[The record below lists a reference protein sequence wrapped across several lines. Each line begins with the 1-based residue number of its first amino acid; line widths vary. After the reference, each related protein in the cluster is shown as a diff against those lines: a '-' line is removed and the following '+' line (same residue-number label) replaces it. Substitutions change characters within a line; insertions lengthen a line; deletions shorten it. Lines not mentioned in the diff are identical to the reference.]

1 MKKLFNL
8 ENLIYLTILALP
20 TYLLRFNIGGFPTN
34 MLDWLIFACVV
45 IWLFSSSKKNELQ
58 GDILKFKPII
68 IALGVIFIGLI
79 ASMLMAKS
87 SATGL
92 GIIKSWFVL
101 PVLFSIVTHSVIRE
115 DKLKNVFFTYYL
127 SAFIV
132 ALISLGFFMLGL
144 KTYDM
149 RLEGF
154 FNSPNY
160 LAMYLAPAFFIGF
173 GFFIEASFK
182 RKIFIG
188 LSSLAIFWVLY
199 LTCSYS
205 SWIAIVGVCMLML
218 VVSSRKNLKRWLV
231 IWFLLAILFF
241 SQVEKNK
248 FADLVSGNSRSSLSS
263 RVMIW
268 RSAEKMLES
277 NWLFGIGAGNFQEEY
292 LAYQKYF
299 PPYLEW
305 AVPHPHNVYLAF
317 WLYGGA
323 LGLLGFLSLVC
334 FWFYYLFKSQKK
346 PNLKLIGLGIMGYIL
361 LHGLVDTTYFKND
374 LAVIFWLL
382 FTLL

>member
-20 TYLLRFNIGGFPTN
+20 TYLLRFNIVGFPTN
-34 MLDWLIFACVV
+34 VLDWLIFACVV
-45 IWLFSSSKKNELQ
+45 IWILASYKKNDLQ
-58 GDILKFKPII
+58 RDILKFKPII
-68 IALGVIFIGLI
+68 MAIGVIFIGLV
-79 ASMLMAKS
+79 ASILVAKNY
-87 SATGL
+87 TMGL

-101 PVLFSIVTHSVIRE
+101 PILFLVVIRSVIKE
-115 DKLKNVFFTYYL
+115 DKLKNVFFAYYL
-127 SAFIV
+127 SAFVV
-132 ALISLGFFMLGL
+132 ALISLCFFILGL

-160 LAMYLAPAFFIGF
+160 LAMYLAPAFFIGYGLF
-173 GFFIEASFK
+173 AEASSK
-182 RKIFIG
+182 RKIFFG
-188 LSSLAIFWVLY
+188 LSGSAIFLALY

-205 SWIAIVGVCMLML
+205 SWIA
-218 VVSSRKNLKRWLV
+218 VVAVFLFLLAVKSRKNMKRGSAVL
-231 IWFLLAILFF
+231 FLFAILLL

-248 FADLVSGNSRSSLSS
+248 FADLISGNGRSSISS

-268 RSAEKMLES
+268 HSAEKILES
-277 NWLFGIGAGNFQEEY
+277 NWFLGIGAGNFQKEY

-317 WLYGGA
+317 WLYGGIF
-323 LGLLGFLSLVC
+323 GLLGFLSLVY
-334 FWFYYLFKSQKK
+334 FWFYCLSKSQKN

-361 LHGLVDTTYFKND
+361 VHGLVDTTYFKND

-382 FTLL
+382 FALL